1 MYPRRVNYAQLLFPD
16 FALIL
21 CGYLVCRFTA
31 LNRSVWQQVDSLVY
45 FLLFPAMLFY
55 SIVRTPL
62 NLSAVSSLAGAGLG
76 LAVVGVGTSY
86 ALPYLPW
93 LGRHIDRHEHAAA
106 AQVGF
111 RFNSFIG
118 LALVERI
125 VGPQGPQ
132 LMAVLI
138 GMCVPLFNL
147 AAVWPMA
154 HRAGRGLVGE
164 LARNPL
170 VLATLA
176 ALAVNLAGGHIPQWI
191 EPSLS
196 RLGGASIVMGL
207 LAAGAGMQ
215 ATHLANA
222 KALAGGVLL
231 LKHLGLPL
239 TAWALCAL
247 FNLDTTQATVLM
259 TFSALPTAASCYV
272 LAARMG
278 FNGAYVAGLVT
289 LSTLLAMLS
298 LPLALALIA
307 HHPH

>member
-1 MYPRRVNYAQLLFPD
+1 MNYALLLLPD

-55 SIVRTPL
+55 SIVKTPL
-62 NLSAVSSLAGAGLG
+62 QVSTVSSLAGAGLG
-76 LAVVGVGTSY
+76 LAALGVAAAY
-86 ALPYLPW
+86 ALPYVPF

-132 LMAVLI
+132 LMAMLI

-154 HRAGRGLVGE
+154 HRAGRGLLRE

-170 VLATLA
+170 VIATLS
-176 ALAVNLAGGHIPQWI
+176 ALTVNLAGGHIPQWI
-191 EPSLS
+191 EPTLS

-222 KALAGGVLL
+222 KALAAAVLA
-231 LKHLGLPL
+231 LKHLGMPL
-239 TAWALCAL
+239 AAWCLCAL
-247 FNLDTTQATVLM
+247 FGLDAMQSAVLM

-298 LPLALALIA
+298 LPLALSLITT
-307 HHPH
+307 HPH

>member
-1 MYPRRVNYAQLLFPD
+1 MVNYAQLLFPD

-31 LNRSVWQQVDSLVY
+31 LNRGVWQQVDSLVY
-45 FLLFPAMLFY
+45 YLLFPAMLFY
-55 SIVRTPL
+55 AIVKTPL
-62 NLSAVSSLAGAGLG
+62 HLGTVSGLAGAGLC
-76 LAVVGVGTSY
+76 LALVGIGTSY
-86 ALPYLPW
+86 VLPYLPW

-118 LALVERI
+118 LALVDRI

-138 GMCVPLFNL
+138 GMCVPIFNL

-154 HRAGRGLVGE
+154 HRAGRGLLGE

-170 VLATLA
+170 VLATLSG
-176 ALAVNLAGGHIPQWI
+176 LAVNLAGGHIPQWI
-191 EPSLS
+191 EPTLS

-222 KALAGGVLL
+222 KVLAVAVLA

-239 TAWALCAL
+239 AAWAFGLAFGL
-247 FNLDTTQATVLM
+247 NPTQATVLM

-298 LPLALALIA
+298 LPLALALIN
-307 HHPH
+307 HHSH